1 MNSLS
6 NMWLVPVIVVFTKFD
21 ALDDIAYEDL
31 LERGISPD
39 EATAQCEMHAME
51 LFKQAGILDKL
62 SRTKFPPGHT
72 AFLRSKNF
80 LLQSSCT
87 CTFHFISDLNN
98 PTSSIGSLL
107 EETTSALDNRALQ
120 QLFVTSQLSNMK
132 LSIKY
137 SITDTNL

>member
-1 MNSLS
+1 M
-6 NMWLVPVIVVFTKFD
+6 PVIVVFTKFD
-21 ALDDIAYEDL
+21 ALDDLTFEDL
-31 LERGISPD
+31 LEKGISPD
-39 EATAQCEMHAME
+39 EASAQCEMHAME
-51 LFKQAGILDKL
+51 LFKQTGIIDKL
-62 SRTKFPPGHT
+62 ARTKFPPGHT

-80 LLQSSCT
+80 LLLSSST
-87 CTFHFISDLNN
+87 CTFHFISDLDI

-137 SITDTNL
+137 SIMDTNM